1 MIFIDSNIP
10 MYLVGASHP
19 HKVDAQRLIE
29 RLLSEDEKL
38 VTDAEVFQEI
48 LHRYVAIDR
57 KDAISPAF
65 GILLELSD
73 EILPI
78 DGDTVLRAKE
88 IVLRGA
94 GVSARDAIHLAV
106 MARENIDRILTFDRG
121 FDRHPGVRRIV

>member
-1 MIFIDSNIP
+1 MILIDSNIP

-57 KDAISPAF
+57 KDAIALAF

-73 EILPI
+73 EVLPI

-88 IVLRGA
+88 IILRGA

-106 MARENIDRILTFDRG
+106 MAREKIERILTFDRG
-121 FDRHPGVRRIV
+121 FDRHPGVKRIA

>member
-1 MIFIDSNIP
+1 
-10 MYLVGASHP
+10 
-19 HKVDAQRLIE
+19 LIE

-38 VTDAEVFQEI
+38 VTDAEVFQEV

-106 MARENIDRILTFDRG
+106 MARESIDRILTFDRG

>member
-38 VTDAEVFQEI
+38 VTDAEVFQEV

-73 EILPI
+73 EVLPI

>member
-73 EILPI
+73 EVLPI

-106 MARENIDRILTFDRG
+106 MARESIDRILTFDRG
-121 FDRHPGVRRIV
+121 FDRHPGVKRIA

>member
-10 MYLVGASHP
+10 MDLVGASHP

-73 EILPI
+73 EVLPI

-106 MARENIDRILTFDRG
+106 MARESIDRILTFDRG
-121 FDRHPGVRRIV
+121 FDRHPGVKRIV

>member
-48 LHRYVAIDR
+48 LRRYVAIDR

-73 EILPI
+73 EVLPI
-78 DGDTVLRAKE
+78 DGDTVVRAKE

-106 MARENIDRILTFDRG
+106 MARESIDRILTFDRG

>member
-10 MYLVGASHP
+10 MYLVGATHP
-19 HKVDAQRLIE
+19 HKVDAQRLVE

-73 EILPI
+73 EVLPI

>member
-38 VTDAEVFQEI
+38 VTDAEVFQEV

-121 FDRHPGVRRIV
+121 FDRHPGVKRIA

>member
-38 VTDAEVFQEI
+38 VTDAEVFQEV

>member
-48 LHRYVAIDR
+48 LRRYVAIDR

-73 EILPI
+73 EVLPI

>member
-1 MIFIDSNIP
+1 MILIDSNIP

-73 EILPI
+73 EVLPI

-106 MARENIDRILTFDRG
+106 MARESIDRILTFDRG
-121 FDRHPGVRRIV
+121 FDRHPGVKRIV

>member
-38 VTDAEVFQEI
+38 VTDAEVFQEV
-48 LHRYVAIDR
+48 LHRYVAIHR

>member
-48 LHRYVAIDR
+48 LRRYVAIDR

-73 EILPI
+73 EVLPI

-106 MARENIDRILTFDRG
+106 MARENIDRILTFDLG

>member
-19 HKVDAQRLIE
+19 HKVDAQHLIE

-73 EILPI
+73 EVLPI

-106 MARENIDRILTFDRG
+106 MARENIDRILTFDLG